1 MSITLDA
8 VTLSNDLVWAD
19 QYTWCPVVQT
29 SSFAVDGSLIIEV
42 GTKLKGRKISLV
54 GESNVGWMTRSV
66 MDAIY
71 AKVAT
76 AGLVMTLTYK
86 GTPLNVMFDHEQG
99 ALNVEQAMGYSD
111 PNGTDWIKV
120 NSINFLV
127 V

>member
-8 VTLSNDLVWAD
+8 ITLSNDLVWAD

-42 GTKLKGRKISLV
+42 GSKLKGRKISLV
-54 GESNVGWMTRSV
+54 GESNVGWMPRSV
-66 MDAIY
+66 IDALY
-71 AKVAT
+71 AKVVN
-76 AGLVMTLTYK
+76 AGLVMTLVYK
-86 GTPLNVMFDHEQG
+86 GTTLSVVFDHEQG
-99 ALNVEQAMGYSD
+99 ALNVEQAMGYCD
-111 PNGTDWIKV
+111 PTTGDWIKV